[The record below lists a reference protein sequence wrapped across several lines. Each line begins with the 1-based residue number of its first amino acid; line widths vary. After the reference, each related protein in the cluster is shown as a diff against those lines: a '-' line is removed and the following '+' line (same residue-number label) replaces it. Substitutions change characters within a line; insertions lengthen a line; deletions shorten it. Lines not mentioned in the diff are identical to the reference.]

1 MKSTHKAPPLCLPQ
15 SLITLT
21 LGLSLFPLTFGCSK
35 SSPSAAHQPHQ
46 TKLESSPASANP
58 PSANPPSATP
68 STAPATDKAPSP
80 PNSNV
85 APNPS
90 TPSLIIEVRG
100 FKDSQGQCRIA
111 LYQGKDGFNQ
121 PNQAILKSTQPIP
134 SENPNPYSVIWPID
148 QSTLEQALAAP
159 PNSNANHKLAVSAH
173 HDKNSNDKLDKNPL
187 GIPTEPYGFSKN
199 PKRGFGPPSFEEVQ
213 FDFPP
218 NTETDSE
225 NSPTRIIIE
234 IR

>member
-46 TKLESSPASANP
+46 TKLESSPASAI
-58 PSANPPSATP
+58 PPSATP
-68 STAPATDKAPSP
+68 STAPATDKASSTL
-80 PNSNV
+80 NSNV

-90 TPSLIIEVRG
+90 TPSLMIEVRG

-121 PNQAILKSTQPIP
+121 PDQAILKSTQPIS
-134 SENPNPYSVIWPID
+134 SESPNPDSVSWLID
-148 QSTLEQALAAP
+148 QASLEKALGTQANDKAK
-159 PNSNANHKLAVSAH
+159 HKLAVSAH

-187 GIPTEPYGFSKN
+187 GIPTEPYGFSQN

-213 FDFPP
+213 FDFPS
-218 NTETDSE
+218 NTETNSE